1 MFTRQQR
8 DQSINQSINNKFDD
22 GAMVR
27 HSSDESEASEMAGD
41 YSKAVEKRYILRW
54 REKR

>member
-1 MFTRQQR
+1 MQDNTCAAPSRTAHVF
-8 DQSINQSINNKFDD
+8 SYVQSINNKVAD

-41 YSKAVEKRYILRW
+41 YSKAIRCAAM
-54 REKR
+54 